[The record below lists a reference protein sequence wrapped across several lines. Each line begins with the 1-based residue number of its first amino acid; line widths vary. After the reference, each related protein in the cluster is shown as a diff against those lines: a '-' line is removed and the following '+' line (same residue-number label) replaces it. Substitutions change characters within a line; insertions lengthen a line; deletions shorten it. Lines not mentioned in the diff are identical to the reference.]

1 MTMSQAVA
9 RATSAPQALLDERQR
24 QVDSG
29 GDARGSQVTAVPD
42 VDDVRLDIHFR
53 VPPRQQPG
61 VTPMRRRPP
70 VIKKTKL
77 SQHECAGIYRCD
89 ARGAVGKP
97 GHRVEQ
103 FPADA
108 IRRQVF
114 GAGDQQR
121 VQCARVARAMTSAVV
136 RTSAGP
142 LTSSIVT
149 RSKTKIP
156 IRLAPEQCGPRFA
169 CVIAAPFG
177 LVRGT
182 PRPAR
187 CPAPRRARHVARRH
201 AAPGTLPGTL
211 PRPAPRSP

>member
-1 MTMSQAVA
+1 M
-9 RATSAPQALLDERQR
+9 
-24 QVDSG
+24 
-29 GDARGSQVTAVPD
+29 
-42 VDDVRLDIHFR
+42 DDVRLDIHFR

-77 SQHECAGIYRCD
+77 SQHECAGTYRCD

-156 IRLAPEQCGPRFA
+156 IRLAPEQS
-169 CVIAAPFG
+169 
-177 LVRGT
+177 T
-182 PRPAR
+182 
-187 CPAPRRARHVARRH
+187 
-201 AAPGTLPGTL
+201 
-211 PRPAPRSP
+211 